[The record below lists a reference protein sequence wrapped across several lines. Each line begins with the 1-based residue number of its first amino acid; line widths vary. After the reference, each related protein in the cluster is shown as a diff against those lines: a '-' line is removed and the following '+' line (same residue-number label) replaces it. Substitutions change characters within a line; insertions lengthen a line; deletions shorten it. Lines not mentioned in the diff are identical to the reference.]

1 MYGIVN
7 KAIHGLIVEN
17 HGNEIWQR
25 IKDHAGIDTDF
36 FLSNEAYPDEITYK
50 LAGSAAE
57 VLNVSIRDVL
67 IGFGEYWVLNTGRKS
82 YGDLM
87 MAGGS
92 SLKEFLINLP
102 GFHSRV
108 MLIYPNLTPP
118 EFKVNVVSD
127 NSLQLHYFSQRT
139 GLTYFVYGLVSGLG
153 KLYKVS
159 VKIEITEQKEKGH
172 DHDVFLIEW
181 QQATS

>member
-7 KAIHGLIVEN
+7 KAIHGLIIEN
-17 HGNEIWQR
+17 HGRETWEK
-25 IKDHAGIDTDF
+25 IKAHAGIDTDF

-50 LAGSAAE
+50 LAASSAA
-57 VLNVSIRDVL
+57 VLNISVEDVL
-67 IGFGEYWVLNTGRKS
+67 TSFGEYWVLNTGKKS

-87 MAGGS
+87 MAGGN

-118 EFKVNVVSD
+118 EFKVNVLSE
-127 NSLQLHYFSQRT
+127 NSVQLHYFSQRT
-139 GLTYFVYGLVSGLG
+139 GLTHFVYGLVSGLG
-153 KLYKVS
+153 KLYRVS
-159 VKIEITEQKEKGH
+159 VTIEIIEQKEKGH
-172 DHDVFLIEW
+172 SHDVFLVEW
-181 QQATS
+181 Q